1 MPRINFRGRRALN
14 GKYKM
19 KTTKTNGAAKKT
31 PLHII
36 NPQAKRYILQKAAN
50 TGKTLKQVVEELIE
64 SAATPAKT
72 RTIKLALS
80 PATLDLLGEMSKVKG
95 RSPDQIMEEAIIRHA
110 PTLRPQTRR
119 DVTVCFMAMRVLA
132 DANGEFPITVTLKL
146 GASEMLG
153 LARMAGDTGET
164 METTF
169 ANVFE
174 SKDDMVRESLSDHQ
188 SIPPESKP

>member
-1 MPRINFRGRRALN
+1 
-14 GKYKM
+14 M
-19 KTTKTNGAAKKT
+19 KNNTKSNGAAKKT

-36 NPQAKRYILQKAAN
+36 NPQVKRYILQKAAD
-50 TGKTLKQVVEELIE
+50 TGKTPKQVVEELIE

-72 RTIKLALS
+72 RMIKLALS
-80 PATLDLLGEMSKVKG
+80 PRVKDLLGEMSKVNG
-95 RSPDQIMEEAIIRHA
+95 RSQEQVMEEAIVRHIH
-110 PTLRPQTRR
+110 TLLRPQIQREIAEHFTAL
-119 DVTVCFMAMRVLA
+119 CAQA
-132 DANGEFPITVTLKL
+132 DGDGDFPITVTIKL

-174 SKDDMVRESLSDHQ
+174 SKDDMVREVLSDHQ